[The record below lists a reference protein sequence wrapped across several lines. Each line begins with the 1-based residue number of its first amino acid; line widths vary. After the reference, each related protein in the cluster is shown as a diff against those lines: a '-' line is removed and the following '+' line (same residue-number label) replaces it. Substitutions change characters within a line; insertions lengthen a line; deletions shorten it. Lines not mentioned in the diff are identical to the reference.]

1 MCAVWAAA
9 RAGMGGR
16 ARRSERAGGLASQ
29 RAGTRMLARA
39 RARKHERSRPV
50 SCRCFVVALTDVPH
64 ATLLLCAANLS
75 ALQVIVTTL
84 AQTLR
89 KPPEGLRVK

>member
-1 MCAVWAAA
+1 MRYGRPRVPVWAAA
-9 RAGMGGR
+9 RADLSGR
-16 ARRSERAGGLASQ
+16 AGWRAS
-29 RAGTRMLARA
+29 AGTRMLARA
-39 RARKHERSRPV
+39 CARKHERTRPV

-64 ATLLLCAANLS
+64 ATLLFCAANLS